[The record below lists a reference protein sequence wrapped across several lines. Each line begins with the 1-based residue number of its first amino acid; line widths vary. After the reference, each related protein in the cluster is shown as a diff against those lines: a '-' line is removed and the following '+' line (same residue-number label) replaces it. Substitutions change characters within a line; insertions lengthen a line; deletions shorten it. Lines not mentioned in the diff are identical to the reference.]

1 MADDLV
7 CFCGGCSA
15 AMLQASEA
23 ALGKSALGVGG
34 GVVGGGGGG
43 GGGGGVGCTD
53 QVLNLSRSNKNI
65 QMSHDDE
72 DEEEEEDA
80 IDDHD
85 DHDDLDDADDVDD
98 DEPQDL
104 IVTPQVK
111 H

>member
-1 MADDLV
+1 MIWID
-7 CFCGGCSA
+7 FISSA

-23 ALGKSALGVGG
+23 ALGKSTLGVGGG

-43 GGGGGVGCTD
+43 GGGVGSTD
-53 QVLNLSRSNKNI
+53 QVLNLSRSNKSI
-65 QMSHDDE
+65 QMNPE
-72 DEEEEEDA
+72 DEEEDEEEEDA
-80 IDDHD
+80 ID